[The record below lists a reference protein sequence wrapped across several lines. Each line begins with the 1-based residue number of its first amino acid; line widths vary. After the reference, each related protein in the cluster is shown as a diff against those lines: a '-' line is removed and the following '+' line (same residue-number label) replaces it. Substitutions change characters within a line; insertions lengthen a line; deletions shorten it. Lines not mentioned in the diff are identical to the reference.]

1 MVFEFTPSGETVCWD
16 AKFLLIRME
25 TRRISEG
32 VDFFRHPIHNCKVD
46 DLSAELVHL
55 VAERSGKEQKVAMRK
70 MLKHVLKAAAANV
83 AFFIGASS
91 YVVWRHDFIQA
102 LENLGGGPDSAY
114 FGGLG
119 VGMSIGVVAL
129 AAAQSYGPPIA
140 REHNECED
148 PESVGEE
155 LYTVGILK
163 YKTASKA
170 ARPKVPTGLYLLFF
184 NMGGRCITWQFLAR
198 RRKRSDVILGLDNK
212 PKNWMDCKEFAWR
225 PEDSKEIPRD
235 IFE

>member
-1 MVFEFTPSGETVCWD
+1 MGNTEWGILVRSYED
-16 AKFLLIRME
+16 ALRWL
-25 TRRISEG
+25 
-32 VDFFRHPIHNCKVD
+32 
-46 DLSAELVHL
+46 
-55 VAERSGKEQKVAMRK
+55 Q
-70 MLKHVLKAAAANV
+70 
-83 AFFIGASS
+83 
-91 YVVWRHDFIQA
+91 
-102 LENLGGGPDSAY
+102 
-114 FGGLG
+114 
-119 VGMSIGVVAL
+119 
-129 AAAQSYGPPIA
+129 IA

-184 NMGGRCITWQFLAR
+184 NMGGRCTTWQFLAR

-212 PKNWMDCKEFAWR
+212 PKNWMDCKEFAWK
-225 PEDSKEIPRD
+225 PEESKEIPGD